1 MSKIPILKRKKSP
14 GRAGK
19 IGLPP
24 GSLVHT
30 GEQKIET
37 VRLGEFLFDD
47 EHYTEETIDPH
58 TGPLPVPRKES
69 ISWLNL
75 DGLHDI
81 EVMERIGEKY
91 NIHPLILEDVLST
104 GGRPK
109 FEEYEG
115 HLFIVLKMISFN
127 DVSRRIDTEQL
138 SLIIGDSLVLSF
150 QERVGD
156 VLDCV
161 RDRIRSGRG
170 RVRKERADYLAYA
183 LIDAVVDSY
192 FIVLEKIG
200 EKIDELEEELIEDP
214 DEKTLHRIHE
224 LKREMI
230 DLRRSIWPLRELV
243 NGLAKSES
251 PLVSPSTRVYLRDV
265 YDHTIQI
272 IDTIESYRDIV
283 SGMLDIYLS
292 SVSNRMNSVMK
303 VLTIIATLF
312 IPLTFFAGVYGMN
325 FRYMP
330 ELEVRWAYPAFWVL
344 SIVVFIVMFIFFR
357 RKKWL

>member
-1 MSKIPILKRKKSP
+1 MRKIPVLKRKKAP

-24 GSLVHT
+24 GTLVHT
-30 GEQKIET
+30 GEQKEET
-37 VRLGEFLFDD
+37 VRLGEFLFDED
-47 EHYTEETIDPH
+47 SYREESLDPLA
-58 TGPLPVPRKES
+58 GPLPVPRKES
-69 ISWLNL
+69 ITWLNL

-81 EVMERIGEKY
+81 AVMERIGQTY
-91 NIHPLILEDVLST
+91 RIHPLMLEDVLST

-109 FEEYEG
+109 FEEYDG
-115 HLFIVLKMISFN
+115 QLFIVLKMISFN
-127 DVSRRIDTEQL
+127 DESRRIDTEQL
-138 SLIIGDSLVLSF
+138 SLILGDALVLSF

-170 RVRKERADYLAYA
+170 RVRKERADYLAYT

-192 FIVLEKIG
+192 FIVLEKLG
-200 EKIDELEEELIEDP
+200 EKIDELEEELIDDP
-214 DEKTLHRIHE
+214 DEKTLHRLHE

-251 PLVSPSTRVYLRDV
+251 PLIRQSTRVYLRDV

-330 ELEVRWAYPAFWVL
+330 ELEQPWAYPAFWVL
-344 SIVVFIVMFIFFR
+344 SVVVFVAMLLFFR

>member
-1 MSKIPILKRKKSP
+1 MRKIPVLKRKKSP
-14 GRAGK
+14 GRTGK

-24 GSLVHT
+24 GSLFHT
-30 GEQKIET
+30 GEQKVET
-37 VRLGEFLFDD
+37 VRLTEFRYD
-47 EHYTEETIDPH
+47 EDNVIEESPDPH
-58 TGPLPVPRKES
+58 TGSLPVPRKKDVT
-69 ISWLNL
+69 WLNL

-81 EVMERIGEKY
+81 PVIERIGHAY
-91 NIHPLILEDVLST
+91 GLHPLLLEDVLST

-109 FEEYEG
+109 FEEYDD

-127 DVSRRIDTEQL
+127 DESRRIDAEQL
-138 SLIIGDSLVLSF
+138 SIVLGDSLVLSF

-156 VLDCV
+156 VLDWV
-161 RDRIRSGRG
+161 RDRIRTGRG
-170 RVRKERADYLAYA
+170 HVRKERADYLAYA

-192 FIVLEKIG
+192 FAVLEKLG
-200 EKIDELEEELIEDP
+200 EKIDELEEELIDDP
-214 DEKTLHRIHE
+214 DESTLHRIHE

-243 NGLAKSES
+243 NSLIKSVS
-251 PLVSPSTRVYLRDV
+251 PLISQSTRIYLRDV

-272 IDTIESYRDIV
+272 IDTIESYRDMV

-292 SVSNRMNSVMK
+292 TVSNRMNSVMK

-330 ELEVRWAYPAFWVL
+330 ELELRWAYPAFWVL
-344 SIVVFIVMFIFFR
+344 SIVVFVVMLIFFR